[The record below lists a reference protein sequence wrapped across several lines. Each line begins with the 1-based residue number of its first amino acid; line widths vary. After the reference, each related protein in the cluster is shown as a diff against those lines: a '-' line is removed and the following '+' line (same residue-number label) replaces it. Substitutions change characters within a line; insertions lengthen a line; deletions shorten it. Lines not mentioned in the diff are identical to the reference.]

1 MHRVLGVVLLAAC
14 TAALAQSAET
24 RLFEAIDD
32 GKPLVAEGIL
42 ARSKVDVNAVNKE
55 RETPLHRAVEKGM
68 KELTAMLLRMGARA
82 NARSASGETPLHLAA
97 LHADP
102 IFTEL
107 LLAAG
112 ADVKVRNDHGESALH
127 WAALSGN
134 PETIR
139 RLLAVKGI
147 DANLRDEKGNLPL
160 HGAAD
165 GGHDGAVKLLL
176 PRTSDPRSKNSSG
189 LTPGDIARD
198 RGYQDL
204 AKLLDGVSG
213 TAPRTAQPARAPQ
226 PASAPPQRAASP
238 VEPAAAPAQGFNTM
252 DVDDPNHPRFQKQ

>member
-1 MHRVLGVVLLAAC
+1 MHRLLGIVLLVSSL
-14 TAALAQSAET
+14 AALAQSAEM
-24 RLFEAIDD
+24 RLFEAIDE

-68 KELTAMLLRMGARA
+68 RELTAMLLRMGARA

-112 ADVKVRNDHGESALH
+112 ADAKVRNDHGESALH

-139 RLLAVKGI
+139 RLLAVKGV

-176 PRTSDPRSKNSSG
+176 PRTSEPRSKNGSG
-189 LTPGDIARD
+189 QTPGDIARE
-198 RGYQDL
+198 RGYGDL
-204 AKLLDGVSG
+204 AKLLDG
-213 TAPRTAQPARAPQ
+213 APAAVQARPAPV
-226 PASAPPQRAASP
+226 PASAPTQRAAKPAEP
-238 VEPAAAPAQGFNTM
+238 VAAPAQGFNTM
-252 DVDDPNHPRFQKQ
+252 DIDDPNHPRFHKQ